1 MLQFYFLSILCNAA
15 AGFVLFKIDEY
26 PTSEERNF
34 KLSFHNESFRLSLGV
49 LSCITALLKILS
61 VIQGDI
67 WIIGDII
74 PALTGLLAGFVLVF
88 RYYRRHSDIES
99 EKTDKLE
106 SFFENNRK
114 WIGIIAMAA
123 AALHFLFPSVML
135 L

>member
-15 AGFVLFKIDEY
+15 SGYILFRNEEY
-26 PTSEERNF
+26 PTSDDRSF
-34 KLSFHNESFRLSLGV
+34 KFSIHNESFRLTLGIITCV
-49 LSCITALLKILS
+49 TALLKVLS
-61 VIQGDI
+61 VVPNDV
-67 WIIGDII
+67 WVIGDIV

-88 RYYRRHSDIES
+88 RYYRHHSDIES

-114 WIGIIAMAA
+114 WIGIVAMAA
-123 AALHFLFPSVML
+123 ALLHFLFPAVML